1 MITFLL
7 TVSSLPAQASLGG
20 SIDYGNNR
28 IVPIFAKP
36 RDPQIQFSGFLYSPR
51 IVFTAA
57 HSPLTAGNY
66 VGTPNSKID
75 EPIQYV
81 KVIKKIIAPQFVPQ
95 PGLRDFAIYILD
107 KDLANVE
114 PFPLM
119 TREIESA
126 LLATNSPVKIH
137 GYGTYRHRD
146 ELNCQIAANILDC
159 IAKQNQRSLEPRM
172 VELTA
177 HKSAEFQKLVGYT
190 REQIRDHFLMFSGPN
205 KGPCSGDSGGSIT
218 AQYQGTIYYVG
229 PTPNGMNVTACGSG
243 DSDGTGGIHYSSQIY
258 YHLDILKEAEDFV
271 KAAYEQE
278 KAEAALV
285 EPTPIKKTIICIKSG
300 QKKVVKAISPKCP
313 TGFKRKK

>member
-1 MITFLL
+1 MITS
-7 TVSSLPAQASLGG
+7 TLPAQASLGG

-36 RDPQIQFSGFLYSPR
+36 RETQIQFSGFLYSPR

-57 HSPLTAGNY
+57 HSPLTVGNY
-66 VGTPNSKID
+66 VGTPNSRTD

-81 KVIKKIIAPQFVPQ
+81 KVVKKIIAPQFLPN

-119 TREIESA
+119 TQEIETG
-126 LLATNSPVKIH
+126 LLAANSKVKIY
-137 GYGTYRHRD
+137 GYGIYRHRD
-146 ELNCQIAANILDC
+146 ELNCQLAFNILEC
-159 IAKQNQRSLEPRM
+159 IAKQNQRSTEPRM
-172 VELTA
+172 IELTA

-190 REQIRDHFLMFSGPN
+190 REQIKDHFLMYSGPN
-205 KGPCSGDSGGSIT
+205 RGPCSGDSGGSIT
-218 AQYQGTIYYVG
+218 AEYQGKTYYIG
-229 PTPNGMNVTACGSG
+229 PTPNGMNVAACGAG

-271 KAAYEQE
+271 RAAYESE
-278 KAEAALV
+278 KAQAALV
-285 EPTPIKKTIICIKSG
+285 EITPTKKTITCIKNG
-300 QKKVVKAISPKCP
+300 KTKKVTAVTPKCP
-313 TGFKRKK
+313 TGYKRKK